1 VQASYDKAWA
11 AVLTLIVIVMVLSLL
26 ARWIYRRFGTEL
38 R

>member
-1 VQASYDKAWA
+1 VLT
-11 AVLTLIVIVMVLSLL
+11 LTLIVMILSLL